1 VLAAEPSGAYL
12 HLFLNR
18 KITSVEKLA
27 STAGFEW
34 QEILPSLEDVFI
46 AQIRKE
52 EASRAA

>member
-1 VLAAEPSGAYL
+1 L

-18 KITSVEKLA
+18 KITSVEALA
-27 STAGFEW
+27 AAAGFEW

-52 EASRAA
+52 EGSRAA